1 MSFFRLLFS
10 GFVLTVFL
18 AANAMVDLSD
28 DAAADFLWLM
38 PNLIVTKADVTGVDS
53 NRTSLSFDMTGVN
66 APAA

>member
-1 MSFFRLLFS
+1 
-10 GFVLTVFL
+10 
-18 AANAMVDLSD
+18 
-28 DAAADFLWLM
+28 M

>member
-1 MSFFRLLFS
+1 MLLHQH
-10 GFVLTVFL
+10 GVGVAEL
-18 AANAMVDLSD
+18 AEVVGGGASD

>member
-1 MSFFRLLFS
+1 MTEDEQVTLMKQ
-10 GFVLTVFL
+10 
-18 AANAMVDLSD
+18 AARILSD